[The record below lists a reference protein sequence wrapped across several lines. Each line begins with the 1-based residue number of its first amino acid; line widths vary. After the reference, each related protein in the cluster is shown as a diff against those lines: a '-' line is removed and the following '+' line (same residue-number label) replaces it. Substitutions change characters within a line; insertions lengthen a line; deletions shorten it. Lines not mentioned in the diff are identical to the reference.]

1 MKPYFPNK
9 GNLRQNITLAEE
21 NVAKNDQ
28 EIRDELNSSFKRTV
42 SKLEIF
48 CNMFYYK
55 SDFPNF
61 KQRSWLGSVFVLKK
75 EATIL
80 IFHLEKRPK
89 SKDKKMVKN
98 CCHCILPLTLIV
110 LRISKYQ

>member
-9 GNLRQNITLAEE
+9 GNLRQNITLVEE
-21 NVAKNDQ
+21 NVPKNDQ

-80 IFHLEKRPK
+80 IFHLEKKPK
-89 SKDKKMVKN
+89 SKDKKMEKN
-98 CCHCILPLTLIV
+98 SFHCILPLTLIV
-110 LRISKYQ
+110 LSISKYQ